1 MSNRLAAETSP
12 YLLQHKD
19 NPVDWWPWTPEA
31 LETARA
37 LGKPVLLSVGYSACH
52 WCHVMERE
60 SFEDAETAHVM
71 NDNFVCIKVDREE
84 RPDIDAVYM
93 EAIQTMTG
101 QGGWPMTV
109 FLTPEGVP
117 FYGGTYFPPQDRY
130 GMPSF
135 TKVLTAIAELW
146 RDRRA
151 EAIEQGSR
159 LMEHLGGV
167 TSLTPSTDPITRA
180 LLDVAAASFT
190 RSFDPEWGGFGGAP
204 KFPQPMTLDLLMRF
218 GHRGNRDADRMV
230 ARTLDAMAAGGMFD
244 QLAGGFARYSVDREW
259 IVPHFEKMLYDNA
272 QLLRSYA
279 RSFQRTGTERH
290 RSVAEATAAWMLS
303 ELQDPSGG
311 LWSALDADSE
321 GEEGRFYVWAYDEV
335 VDVTGDDADA
345 AVAHWGVTREGNFE
359 GKNILVYANEPDD
372 PYAIER
378 ARSRLLDRRAGRVRP
393 GTDEKV
399 LTAWNGLA
407 ASCLAEAGWILG
419 RSDWIDAAQR
429 AMEHVLSVLR
439 VDGRLMRSYR
449 RIDGRDHVR
458 HLGYCEDYAFVLEA
472 CLVLYETTHVVR
484 WLEEA
489 RWCADEVVKL
499 FGDEIKGGFFTTGS
513 DAEELVTRSK
523 DVIDNA
529 VPAANSVLA
538 LGLQRL
544 TLITSD
550 QTYEDHALGII
561 RLMKDAME
569 RSPGAFGHL
578 LSAVDLYL
586 GDPLEVVI
594 IGDTGS
600 PDTSALLDVVR
611 STYVAHRVLVVAPPG
626 EDELPLLRDRPTRD
640 GRATA
645 YVCRRGV
652 CRAPVTEP
660 SELAAELAT

>member
-1 MSNRLAAETSP
+1 M
-12 YLLQHKD
+12 
-19 NPVDWWPWTPEA
+19 DWWPWTPEA

-37 LGKPVLLSVGYSACH
+37 LDQPILLSVGYSACH

-60 SFEDAETAHVM
+60 SFEDPETARVM

-109 FLTPEGVP
+109 FLTPQRVP

-135 TKVLTAIAELW
+135 TRVLTAIAELW

-151 EAIEQGSR
+151 EAIDQGTR

-167 TSLTPSTDPITRA
+167 TALTPSTDPIARS

-190 RSFDPEWGGFGGAP
+190 RSFDPEWGGFGSAP

-218 GHRGNRDADRMV
+218 GHRGSGDADRMV
-230 ARTLDAMAAGGMFD
+230 TRTLDAMAQGGMFD
-244 QLAGGFARYSVDREW
+244 QLAGGFARYSVDRRW
-259 IVPHFEKMLYDNA
+259 VVPHFEKMLYDNA

-279 RSFQRTGTERH
+279 RSYQRTASERH
-290 RSVAEATAAWMLS
+290 RDVAEMTATWMLS
-303 ELQDPSGG
+303 ELRDPSGG
-311 LWSALDADSE
+311 FWSALDADSE
-321 GEEGRFYVWAYDEV
+321 GEEGKFYVWAYDEFV
-335 VDVTGDDADA
+335 EVAGDDSDA
-345 AVAHWGVTREGNFE
+345 AVAHWGVTRAGNFE
-359 GKNILVYANEPDD
+359 GKNILVYASEPDD
-372 PYAIER
+372 PAAIER
-378 ARSRLLDRRAGRVRP
+378 ARSRLLERRAARVRP

-419 RSDWIDAAQR
+419 RSEWIDAAAR
-429 AMEHVLSVLR
+429 AMDHVLTVQR
-439 VDGRLMRSYR
+439 VDGRLMRSFR
-449 RIDGRDHVR
+449 RIDERDEVR

-472 CLVLYETTHVVR
+472 CLVLYETTHDAR
-484 WLEEA
+484 WLDEA

-499 FGDEIKGGFFTTGS
+499 FGDEIKGGFFTTGA

-538 LGLQRL
+538 LELQRL
-544 TLITSD
+544 ALITSD
-550 QTYEDHALGII
+550 PNYEHHALGII

-569 RSPGAFGHL
+569 RSPAAFGHL

-586 GDPLEVVI
+586 GDPLEIVI
-594 IGDTGS
+594 VGETGA
-600 PDTSALLDVVR
+600 PETDALLDVVR
-611 STYVAHRVLVVAPPG
+611 STYVPHRVLLVAPPG
-626 EDELPLLRDRPTRD
+626 QDGIPLLRDRPARA

-660 SELAAELAT
+660 SELRAELAG

>member
-1 MSNRLAAETSP
+1 MTNRLAAETSP

-31 LETARA
+31 LDTARA
-37 LGKPVLLSVGYSACH
+37 LDKPILLSVGYSACH

-60 SFEDAETAHVM
+60 SFEDPETARVM

-117 FYGGTYFPPQDRY
+117 FYGGTYFPPQDRH

-135 TKVLTAIAELW
+135 TRVLTAIAELW
-146 RDRRA
+146 RDRRT
-151 EAIEQGSR
+151 EATEQGTR
-159 LMEHLGGV
+159 LMEHLGGI
-167 TSLTPSTDPITRA
+167 TTLTPSTDPITRS

-218 GHRGNRDADRMV
+218 GHRGDEHADRMV

-244 QLAGGFARYSVDREW
+244 QLAGGFARYSVDRQW
-259 IVPHFEKMLYDNA
+259 VVPHFEKMLYDNA

-279 RSFQRTGTERH
+279 RSYQRSRNERH
-290 RSVAEATAAWMLS
+290 RHVAEATAAWMLS
-303 ELQDPSGG
+303 ELLDHSGG
-311 LWSALDADSE
+311 FWSALDADSE
-321 GEEGRFYVWAYDEV
+321 GEEGKFYVWDYDELV
-335 VDVTGDDADA
+335 EVTGDDADA
-345 AVAHWGVTREGNFE
+345 AVAHWGVTREGNFD

-372 PYAIER
+372 PIAIER
-378 ARSRLLDRRAGRVRP
+378 ARSKLLERRASRVRP

-419 RSDWIDAAQR
+419 RSEWIDAAVR
-429 AMEHVLSVLR
+429 AMEHILTVQR

-449 RIDGRDHVR
+449 RIDGRDEVR

-472 CLVLYETTHVVR
+472 CLVLYETTHNPQ
-484 WLEEA
+484 WLDEA
-489 RWCADEVVKL
+489 RWCGDEVVKL
-499 FGDEIKGGFFTTGS
+499 FGDEIGGFFTTGT

-538 LGLQRL
+538 LELQRL
-544 TLITSD
+544 ALITSD
-550 QTYEDHALGII
+550 QSYEDHALGII

-586 GDPLEVVI
+586 GDPLEIVI
-594 IGDTGS
+594 VGDTRD
-600 PDTSALLDVVR
+600 PDTSRLLDVVR
-611 STYVAHRVLVVAPPG
+611 STYIAHRVLVVAPPG
-626 EDELPLLRDRPTRD
+626 EDGLALLRDRPTRD
-640 GRATA
+640 DRATA

-652 CRAPVTEP
+652 CRTPVTAPV
-660 SELAAELAT
+660 ELAVELAS